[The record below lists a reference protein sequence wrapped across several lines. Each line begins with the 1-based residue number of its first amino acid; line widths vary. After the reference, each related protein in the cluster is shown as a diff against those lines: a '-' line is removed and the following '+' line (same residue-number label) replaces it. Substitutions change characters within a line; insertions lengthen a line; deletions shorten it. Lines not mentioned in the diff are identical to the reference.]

1 MIIEDKNHINFLFR
15 LLNKIKY
22 CEIDEV
28 ELSDFV
34 DSPYLNEIQKIVE
47 PDFKKHFIDNN
58 ERLRDRFNEAKLEKR
73 HSDLIINRVS
83 NWNDSSRRAAKLWSD
98 KEIEDYL
105 IQTIGPLKYDIEQL
119 NELTRNFK
127 LVIQK

>member
-34 DSPYLNEIQKIVE
+34 NSPYLTEIQKIVE

-58 ERLRDRFNEAKLEKR
+58 EKLRDRFNEAKLEKR

-83 NWNDSSRRAAKLWSD
+83 NWNDSSKRAAKSWTD
-98 KEIEDYL
+98 KEIKDYL
-105 IQTIGPLKYDIEQL
+105 IQTIEPLKYDIEQL

-127 LVIQK
+127 LVIQE